1 MFVRISR
8 GDRLPTV
15 ALAQARLVMDGA
27 NLDVDGAFGPRTE
40 DAVIEFQRRHH
51 LAETGNVDPGT
62 WHVLGAARELVAVD
76 HIDAADLAVLAEDR
90 PHLDDGHS
98 NIHVLSASET
108 RGVRVAIE
116 SIVARHGA
124 RSVSLLRFHGHGGPG
139 HMVVASG
146 RYGDYPNTFAGEY
159 FRAPTAATLEL
170 FARLGSIMKPY
181 GSIELHGC
189 RPGERQYSG
198 SPPSRCHM
206 PWSDRHRR
214 DRRAL
219 ARPRTQSGCSS
230 PCVPRALDDA
240 SAPASD
246 SDGPDGVGATKAPS
260 AAIVWGGAARG
271 VATARAGGTD
281 RSTASD
287 RSRAQPPIASARTT
301 VPTRPT
307 DLAPSAMERCMFSV
321 ASDSEFTRTP
331 SPRGALPSPAITSR
345 RRTSSMR
352 SLL

>member
-189 RPGERQYSG
+189 RVAARANG
-198 SPPSRCHM
+198 
-206 PWSDRHRR
+206 RR
-214 DRRAL
+214 L
-219 ARPRTQSGCSS
+219 LNGM
-230 PCVPRALDDA
+230 A
-240 SAPASD
+240 SACGVPVSAGMRSQFGGTAAARFE
-246 SDGPDGVGATKAPS
+246 GPTLTGCP
-260 AAIVWGGAARG
+260 GGQRLADWARG
-271 VATARAGGTD
+271 VVGTC
-281 RSTASD
+281 RW
-287 RSRAQPPIASARTT
+287 
-301 VPTRPT
+301 
-307 DLAPSAMERCMFSV
+307 
-321 ASDSEFTRTP
+321 
-331 SPRGALPSPAITSR
+331 
-345 RRTSSMR
+345 
-352 SLL
+352 